1 MKRFFTLFAFFF
13 LSIHVQAQVTI
24 ERSDFTLEP
33 DTRVVYWYL
42 DEEGVTIPES
52 GEDLIWDYSGLSV
65 GNGYFTDFEANM
77 SDEFPESLFTSPT
90 ARNFLG
96 GLAIQDGTSYEVLNE
111 ESYGRAGLVS
121 EPIDVALGA
130 LTGGTEDTLRVFGK
144 AYQFDPQETFIQFPL
159 QYNDSWSYDYTITS
173 DFQVSVEAFDL
184 ENVPA
189 GQITRD
195 SSVYEVSGYG
205 TLLLPNPGG
214 SGTISA
220 EALMVKHT
228 ESLTYTYLLG
238 GQPAPQLMLD
248 LFGLQQSETSTFTR
262 YSFYVKG
269 LPAAAAE
276 IVLDEEGNVSFFV
289 IPDDIQ
295 GVVSSVAEEA
305 IVPHVFRAFPN
316 PLNAGGLLSLQT
328 PVEVS
333 DGSLELFDALG
344 RKVDSQEINAA
355 KNDVLQIMLPNDLQS
370 GVYLYRVSNT
380 KSQLIGTGKIQILR

>member
-1 MKRFFTLFAFFF
+1 MRRLVTLFTLFF
-13 LSIHVQAQVTI
+13 LGMQAQAQMTL

-52 GEDLIWDYSGLSV
+52 GEDLLWDYSGLSV
-65 GNGYFTDFEANM
+65 GNGFFTDFDANM

-96 GLAIQDGTSYEVLNE
+96 GLARQDGTSYEILNN
-111 ESYGRAGLVS
+111 ESYGRAGMVS
-121 EPIDVALGA
+121 EPIDIALGA

-144 AYQFDPQETFIQFPL
+144 VYQFDPQETFIQFPL
-159 QYNDSWSYDYTITS
+159 QYNDSWSYDHTITS
-173 DFQVSVEAFDL
+173 DFQVSVEAFNL

-295 GVVSSVAEEA
+295 DIISSTAEKAVESDA
-305 IVPHVFRAFPN
+305 FRAFPN
-316 PLNAGGLLSLQT
+316 PLQAGQQLSVHV
-328 PVEVS
+328 PVEVANGTIELLDAFGRPVAS
-333 DGSLELFDALG
+333 WSMNATQNETLRFALPKTLHSGMYFYRITDENKQVRGSG
-344 RKVDSQEINAA
+344 K
-355 KNDVLQIMLPNDLQS
+355 LQVIH
-370 GVYLYRVSNT
+370 
-380 KSQLIGTGKIQILR
+380 

>member
-1 MKRFFTLFAFFF
+1 MKRFFTLFAFVF
-13 LSIHVQAQVTI
+13 LSIHIQAQVTI

-52 GEDLIWDYSGLSV
+52 GEALIWDYSGLSV

-77 SDEFPESLFTSPT
+77 SDEFPESPFTSPT

-130 LTGGTEDTLRVFGK
+130 LTGGTGDTLRVFGK

-276 IVLDEEGNVSFFV
+276 IVLDEEGDVSFFV

-333 DGSLELFDALG
+333 DGGLELFDALG
-344 RKVDSQEINAA
+344 RKVDSQEVNAA

-380 KSQLIGTGKIQILR
+380 KRQVIGTGKIQILR